1 MVTAANPPEEKTI
14 FIYPK
19 SLHTRNEKANI
30 CNWQLNNALNALG
43 DTRSEILFLL
53 DVQHKTKQTMKDL
66 KRARARHGDLLEKAG
81 QKAEDVAAVGG
92 TPITIPDWIQNLPV
106 LMD

>member
-1 MVTAANPPEEKTI
+1 MHGFGRIQHEKTI

-30 CNWQLNNALNALG
+30 RNWQLNNALNALG

-66 KRARARHGDLLEKAG
+66 KRARARHGDLLEKA
-81 QKAEDVAAVGG
+81 
-92 TPITIPDWIQNLPV
+92 PITILDWIQNLPV